1 MLVAVQL
8 EREGARYCA

>member
-8 EREGARYCA
+8 EHEGARYCA